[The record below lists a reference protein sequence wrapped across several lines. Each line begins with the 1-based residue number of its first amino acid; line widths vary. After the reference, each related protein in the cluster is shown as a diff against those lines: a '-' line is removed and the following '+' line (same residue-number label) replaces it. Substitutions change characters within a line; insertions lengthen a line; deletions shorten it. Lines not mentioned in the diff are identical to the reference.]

1 MAANPRTK
9 GKRAEYAARDI
20 LQVISNEAA
29 EELNVE
35 PIKID
40 RNLTQTRGGGYD
52 LIGTFAC
59 AVEIKHHENLQ
70 LNQWWDQ
77 AVRQAQP
84 QGMIPVLMYKQNNK
98 PWRVQINLIH
108 VVNDIHIRVRSDIT
122 LEAFKVIFKYE
133 CLRGYREVYHV

>member
-20 LQVISNEAA
+20 LQEISNLVAA
-29 EELNVE
+29 ELGVE

-52 LIGTFAC
+52 LVGTFAC
-59 AVEIKHHENLQ
+59 AMEIKHHENLQ
-70 LNQWWDQ
+70 LNQWWEQ

-84 QGMIPVLMYKQNNK
+84 TGMIPVLMYKQNNK
-98 PWRVQINLIH
+98 PWRVQMNLLH
-108 VVNDIHIRVRSDIT
+108 VVNEVQIRARSDIS
-122 LEAFKVIFKYE
+122 LDVFKVIFRYE
-133 CLRGYREVYHV
+133 CIKGYKELYNV